1 MPFMNS
7 LWPATFWV
15 AGQQTFFASSFSHAE
30 KTTAK
35 SADGHVAPA
44 IGLLWLLIT
53 LLTLLRKLHS
63 KHRQTPGQMFSE
75 HPWYVAVY
83 TNMSS
88 KWQVG
93 LVIFPLGVLITNRTN
108 SDPFPPSVHHPLF
121 LPHVPYEFLMASHI
135 LGGWPATILC
145 EFLSHVE
152 KTTAKSADGHAAPT
166 IGLCGSL

>member
-1 MPFMNS
+1 MSLMNS

-15 AGQQTFFASSFSHAE
+15 VGRQTFFASSFLHAE

-35 SADGHVAPA
+35 RAEGHVASA

-53 LLTLLRKLHS
+53 LVTLLRKLHS
-63 KHRQTPGQMFSE
+63 KHRQTFGQMFSE

-93 LVIFPLGVLITNRTN
+93 LVIFPTALLIKSRTN
-108 SDPFPPSVHHPLF
+108 SDLFRPSVHHPLF
-121 LPHVPYEFLMASHI
+121 LPHAPYDFFTHCTFAEL
-135 LGGWPATILC
+135 
-145 EFLSHVE
+145 
-152 KTTAKSADGHAAPT
+152 TTR
-166 IGLCGSL
+166 